1 MRILVADD
9 DAVMRALLEHN
20 LRGWGYEVVTAAD
33 GDEAWRILREPDSP
47 RIVLLDWMMPGI
59 TGPEICRR
67 VRRGVSPNYRYI
79 LLVSAREDRSDVI
92 CGFESG
98 ADDYVTKPVHPDEL
112 QARLRVGLRII
123 GLEDNLL
130 AAREILRHKATHDE
144 LSTLLNRAATDDLMK
159 RELARAKRQNTPLA
173 LMLADID
180 HFKSVNDTY
189 GHATGDSVIVELAKR
204 MKSTLRT
211 YDSVGRYGGEEFLM
225 VLPGCDSAT
234 LRQRANEMLE
244 AVRGTPVHTAAGNL
258 KITASIG
265 GAVNTDT
272 PEATLEGLVRNA
284 DVALYKAK
292 RAGRD
297 RVVIFD
303 PAEGNSNVNN
313 LVALP
318 RRA

>member
-20 LRGWGYEVVTAAD
+20 LRGWGYDVVTAAD
-33 GDEAWRILREPDSP
+33 GDAAWNILREPDSP
-47 RIVLLDWMMPGI
+47 RIALLDWMMPGI

-67 VRRGVSPNYRYI
+67 VRQRVSPNYRYI
-79 LLVSAREDRSDVI
+79 LLVSAREDRADVI

-112 QARLRVGLRII
+112 QARLRVSLRII
-123 GLEDNLL
+123 SLEDNLVE
-130 AAREILRHKATHDE
+130 AREILRHKATHDE
-144 LSTLLNRAATDDLMK
+144 LTGLLNRAATDDLLK
-159 RELARAKRQNTPLA
+159 RELDRARRQNTPLA

-189 GHATGDSVIVELAKR
+189 GHAIGDTVIIELAKR

-211 YDSVGRYGGEEFLM
+211 YDAVGRYGGEEFLM

-234 LRQRANEMLE
+234 LRQRAKEMLE

-265 GAVNTDT
+265 GTVNTDT
-272 PEATLEGLVRNA
+272 PEAILEGLVRNA
-284 DVALYKAK
+284 DVALYQAK
-292 RAGRD
+292 HAGRD
-297 RVVIFD
+297 RGVIFD
-303 PAEGNSNVNN
+303 PEEGNPNVSD
-313 LVALP
+313 LVVVP